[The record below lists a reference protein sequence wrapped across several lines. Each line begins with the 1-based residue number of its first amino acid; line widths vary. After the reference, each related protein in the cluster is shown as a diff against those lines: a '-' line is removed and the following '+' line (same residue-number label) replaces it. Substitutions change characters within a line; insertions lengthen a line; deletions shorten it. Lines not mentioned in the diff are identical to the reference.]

1 MRYFICLFL
10 IFSAS
15 LNAGNILKWV
25 DEEGN
30 VHYGDAPPVS
40 AKTEP
45 VKVIGV
51 PSNPG
56 KALPRLGT
64 GDESNSG
71 STSNVAE
78 TETKADPSNVPD
90 DQAKSACDEA
100 RKDLKTISKSSR
112 VRLRMADGSTRIM
125 TTEEI
130 AERRIQA
137 EKDVENYCR

>member
-1 MRYFICLFL
+1 MRYLICLFL

-30 VHYGDAPPVS
+30 VYYGDAPPVS

-64 GDESNSG
+64 GGESDSS
-71 STSNVAE
+71 STSNAAE
-78 TETKADPSNVPD
+78 TEADPSNVPD
-90 DQAKSACDEA
+90 DQAKIACDEA
-100 RKDLKTISKSSR
+100 RKDLKTINKSSR
-112 VRLRMADGSTRIM
+112 VRLRMADGSTRVM

-130 AERRIQA
+130 AERRKQA
-137 EKDVENYCR
+137 EEDVEIFCR